1 MFAYSPRS
9 LRSPAPRPRVNL
21 DSCRVQSELETSHA
35 DAVFAS
41 IEALPEVDR
50 DVIVLHF
57 LRGLSEDVIAAR
69 LGLDP
74 WIVRR
79 RLHDAIQRL
88 RGDATQVPSN
98 P

>member
-9 LRSPAPRPRVNL
+9 WRSPAPRPRVNL
-21 DSCRVQSELETSHA
+21 DACRVQGELETSHT
-35 DAVFAS
+35 DAVFAT

-57 LRGLSEDVIAAR
+57 LRGLPEDVIAAR

-79 RLHDAIQRL
+79 RLQDAIQRL
-88 RGDATQVPSN
+88 RGDASPSASN
-98 P
+98 S